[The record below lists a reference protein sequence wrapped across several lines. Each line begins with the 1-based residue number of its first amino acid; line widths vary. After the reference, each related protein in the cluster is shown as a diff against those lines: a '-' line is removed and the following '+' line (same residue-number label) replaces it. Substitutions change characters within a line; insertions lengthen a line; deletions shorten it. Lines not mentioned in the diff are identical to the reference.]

1 MVTLLQLK
9 EALKE
14 YDTLASELDLNALD
28 ATYSLESD
36 NCEVDLDSFQSDD
49 QSYIDESVQIIYH
62 ANAIDYLAKNDPS
75 LYNSLEIAHEYGFET
90 QSLNSELLAS
100 LLLQRECCDELGEL
114 INELEGL

>member
-9 EALKE
+9 EALKD

-36 NCEVDLDSFQSDD
+36 SCEVDLESFQSDA
-49 QSYIDESVQIIYH
+49 QSYVNESVQIIYY
-62 ANAIDYLAKNDPS
+62 ANAIDYLAKKDPS
-75 LYNSLEIAHEYGFET
+75 LSYSLEIAHEYGFET

-100 LLLQRECCDELGEL
+100 LLLQRECCNELSEL
-114 INELEGL
+114 INQLEGL